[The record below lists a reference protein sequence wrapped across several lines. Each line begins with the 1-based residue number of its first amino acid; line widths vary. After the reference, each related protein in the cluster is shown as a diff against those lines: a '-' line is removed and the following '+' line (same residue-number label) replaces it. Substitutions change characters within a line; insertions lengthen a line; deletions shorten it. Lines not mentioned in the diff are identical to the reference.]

1 VSSPAA
7 EFAGLDLLPT
17 AVVALDADLVVGYA
31 NPAAEELFATGESAL
46 RGQAFLALF
55 AERDDLE
62 RSLREATRTHW
73 DYAAQTVSCLRPGR
87 EPLLLSCV
95 ATGIELRDFALL
107 VELRPIEQQLRL
119 LREERMVIEQQSS
132 RELLR
137 NLAHEIKNP
146 LGGLRGS
153 AQLLERE
160 LEQSALGRSRIEE
173 LREYT
178 QVIIQESDRLQA
190 LMDRMLA
197 PHRTPRIEALGIHEV
212 LERVRSLVRG
222 EFGIEIERDYDPSLP
237 ELQADRE
244 QLIQSVLN
252 IARNAAQAG
261 AKTIEFRTRA
271 VRQPTIL
278 RQRYKLALELQVLD
292 DGPGVPD
299 EIRDRIFNPLV
310 SGRQG
315 GTGLG
320 LSLAQTFVQ
329 YHQGVIE
336 FDSRPGR
343 TLFRILLPLS

>member
-31 NPAAEELFATGESAL
+31 NPAAEDLFATGESAL

-73 DYAAQTVSCLRPGR
+73 DYAAQTVTCLRPGR

-107 VELRPIEQQLRL
+107 IELRPIEQQLRL

-160 LEQSALGRSRIEE
+160 LERPE

-197 PHRTPRIEALGIHEV
+197 PHRTPKIEALGIHEV

-343 TLFRILLPLS
+343 TLFRILLPVS